1 MNPQAIL
8 LMMKMSRS
16 IELIIVELIIVELIG
31 GIGAIE
37 PIDSFVAPWVL
48 GRCLPYS
55 IETLAGEKTVWLNA
69 PLSAV

>member
-8 LMMKMSRS
+8 LMMMKMSRS
-16 IELIIVELIIVELIG
+16 IELIIVELIG